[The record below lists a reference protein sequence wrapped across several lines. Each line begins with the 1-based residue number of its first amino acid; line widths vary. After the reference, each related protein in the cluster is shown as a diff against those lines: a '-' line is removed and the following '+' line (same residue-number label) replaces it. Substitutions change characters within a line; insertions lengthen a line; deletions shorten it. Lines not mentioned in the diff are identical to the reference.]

1 MDNKNIKL
9 YDNVTI
15 FFNSNDEIRFRKGI
29 WNFEEATLGLNDLN
43 DNIKEAL
50 IFFAKEL
57 FDDKLISFENIVKKF
72 SLNEKDSNFLDEII
86 SSLIGNRFLEYDDKK
101 NNMLNTV
108 YEFIGEYFYDIPDE
122 SKVQKNKVMFITDN
136 ARLKEYAK
144 LTSEDL
150 YMNVAMMDSDDIKNL
165 EKANLTDTSD
175 AIENIEAYKE
185 LIKLFDG
192 ISCVVVSVEKPRL
205 NLLRNIN
212 RLLLDKSI
220 PIVISILDGPFLNIT
235 TIKGKETGC
244 YECFENRV
252 VARNE
257 SLSVY
262 NKFVKQTMDFKLN
275 SKKTY
280 ITPILQTFTS
290 LALYE
295 AFLFATIGR
304 CKLAGRV
311 INVYMPLIEIQI
323 QDLLRV
329 PFCPACGHI
338 SKAKYDEMYT
348 SSRKIIENLSSKVII
363 NG

>member
-1 MDNKNIKL
+1 MSKKNIKL
-9 YDNVTI
+9 YDNASI
-15 FFNSNDEIRFRKGI
+15 FFNSDDEIRFRKGI
-29 WNFEEATLGLNDLN
+29 WNFEEASLYLGDLESN
-43 DNIKEAL
+43 MKEVM
-50 IFFAKEL
+50 IFIANEFLDDKVIS
-57 FDDKLISFENIVKKF
+57 FDDIVKKF
-72 SLNEKDSNFLDEII
+72 SLNENDSNLLNDII

-122 SKVQKNKVMFITDN
+122 SKVQKNKIMFISDN
-136 ARLKEYAK
+136 DRLKDYAR

-150 YMNVAMMDSDDIKNL
+150 YMNVDMMNIDDIKKI
-165 EKANLTDTSD
+165 EKSNLTDTTD
-175 AIENIEAYKE
+175 AIESIEKQKE
-185 LIKLFDG
+185 LLKLFDG

-212 RLLLDKSI
+212 RLLLEKSI

-235 TIKGKETGC
+235 TVKGKETAC

-257 SLSVY
+257 SLTVY
-262 NKFVKQTMDFKLN
+262 NNFVRQTMNFKTKN
-275 SKKTY
+275 KRTY
-280 ITPILQTFTS
+280 ITPILQSFTS
-290 LALYE
+290 IALYE
-295 AFLFATIGR
+295 AFLFAAIGK

-311 INVYMPLIEIQI
+311 INVYIPMIEIQV

-338 SKAKYDEMYT
+338 SRAKYNEMYT
-348 SSRKIIENLSSKVII
+348 SSKEVIEKFSSKVILK
-363 NG
+363 

>member
-1 MDNKNIKL
+1 MSKKNIKL
-9 YDNVTI
+9 YDNASI
-15 FFNSNDEIRFRKGI
+15 FFNSDDEIRFRKGI
-29 WNFEEATLGLNDLN
+29 WNFEEASLYLGDLESN
-43 DNIKEAL
+43 MKEVM
-50 IFFAKEL
+50 IFIANEFLDDKVIS
-57 FDDKLISFENIVKKF
+57 FDDIVKKF
-72 SLNEKDSNFLDEII
+72 SLNENDSNLLNDII

-122 SKVQKNKVMFITDN
+122 SKVQKNKIMFISDN
-136 ARLKEYAK
+136 DRLKDYAR

-150 YMNVAMMDSDDIKNL
+150 YMNVDMMNIDDIKKI
-165 EKANLTDTSD
+165 EKSNLTDTTD
-175 AIENIEAYKE
+175 AIESIEKQKE
-185 LIKLFDG
+185 LLKLFDG

-212 RLLLDKSI
+212 RLLLEKSI

-235 TIKGKETGC
+235 TIKGKETAC

-257 SLSVY
+257 SLTVY
-262 NKFVKQTMDFKLN
+262 NNFVKQTMNFKTKN
-275 SKKTY
+275 KRTY
-280 ITPILQTFTS
+280 ITPILQSFTS
-290 LALYE
+290 IALYE
-295 AFLFATIGR
+295 AFLFAAIGK

-311 INVYMPLIEIQI
+311 INVYIPMIEIQV

-338 SKAKYDEMYT
+338 SRAKYNEMYT
-348 SSRKIIENLSSKVII
+348 SSKEVIEKFSSKVILK
-363 NG
+363 

>member
-1 MDNKNIKL
+1 MSKKNIKL
-9 YDNVTI
+9 YDNASI
-15 FFNSNDEIRFRKGI
+15 FFNSDDEIRFRKGI
-29 WNFEEATLGLNDLN
+29 WNFEEASLYLGDLESN
-43 DNIKEAL
+43 MKEVM
-50 IFFAKEL
+50 IFIANEFLDDKVIS
-57 FDDKLISFENIVKKF
+57 FDDIVKKF
-72 SLNEKDSNFLDEII
+72 SLNENDNNLLNDII

-122 SKVQKNKVMFITDN
+122 SKVQKNKIMFISDN
-136 ARLKEYAK
+136 DRLKDYAR

-150 YMNVAMMDSDDIKNL
+150 YMNVDMMNIDDIKKI
-165 EKANLTDTSD
+165 EKSNLTDTTD
-175 AIENIEAYKE
+175 AIESIEKQKE
-185 LIKLFDG
+185 LLKLFDG

-212 RLLLDKSI
+212 RLLLEKSI

-235 TIKGKETGC
+235 TVKGKETAC

-257 SLSVY
+257 SLTVY
-262 NKFVKQTMDFKLN
+262 NNFVKQTMNFKTKN
-275 SKKTY
+275 KRTY
-280 ITPILQTFTS
+280 ITPILQSFTS
-290 LALYE
+290 IALYE
-295 AFLFATIGR
+295 AFLFAAIGK

-311 INVYMPLIEIQI
+311 INVYIPMIEIQV

-338 SKAKYDEMYT
+338 SRAKYNEMYT
-348 SSRKIIENLSSKVII
+348 SSKEVIEKFSSKVILK
-363 NG
+363 

>member
-1 MDNKNIKL
+1 MAKKNIKL
-9 YDNVTI
+9 YDNVSI
-15 FFNSNDEIRFRKGI
+15 FFNSDDEIRFRKGI
-29 WNFEEATLGLNDLN
+29 WNFEEASLELSDLN
-43 DNIKEAL
+43 DSIKEAL
-50 IFFAKEL
+50 IFIAKEL
-57 FDDKLISFENIVKKF
+57 FDDKLISFDDIVKKF
-72 SLNEKDSNFLDEII
+72 SLNDKDSNFLNELI

-101 NNMLNTV
+101 NNMLNIV

-122 SKVQKNKVMFITDN
+122 SKVQKNKIMFITDN
-136 ARLKEYAK
+136 DRLKEYAK

-150 YMNVAMMDSDDIKNL
+150 YMNVIMMNADDIKKL
-165 EKANLTDTSD
+165 EKANLTDTTD
-175 AIENIEAYKE
+175 AIENMEKHKE
-185 LIKLFDG
+185 LIKLFDD
-192 ISCVVVSVEKPRL
+192 ISCVVVSAEKPRL

-212 RLLLDKSI
+212 RLLLEKSI

-262 NKFVKQTMDFKLN
+262 NKFVKQTMNFKSN
-275 SKKTY
+275 GKRTY

-295 AFLFATIGR
+295 AFLFATIGK

-311 INVYMPLIEIQI
+311 INVYIPLLEIQI

-329 PFCPACGHI
+329 PFCPACGNV
-338 SKAKYDEMYT
+338 SKAKYNEMYT
-348 SSRKIIENLSSKVII
+348 SSKEIIENFSSKVILKL
-363 NG
+363 

>member
-1 MDNKNIKL
+1 MSKKNIKL
-9 YDNVTI
+9 YDNASI
-15 FFNSNDEIRFRKGI
+15 FFNSDDEIRFRKGI
-29 WNFEEATLGLNDLN
+29 WNFEEASLYLGDLESN
-43 DNIKEAL
+43 MKEVM
-50 IFFAKEL
+50 IFIANEFLDDKVIS
-57 FDDKLISFENIVKKF
+57 FDDIVKKF
-72 SLNEKDSNFLDEII
+72 SLNENDNNLLNDII

-122 SKVQKNKVMFITDN
+122 SKVQKNKIMFISDN
-136 ARLKEYAK
+136 DRLKDYAR

-150 YMNVAMMDSDDIKNL
+150 YMNVDMMNIDDIKKI
-165 EKANLTDTSD
+165 EKSNLTDTTD
-175 AIENIEAYKE
+175 AIESIEKQKE
-185 LIKLFDG
+185 LLKLFDG

-212 RLLLDKSI
+212 RLLLEKSI

-235 TIKGKETGC
+235 TIKGKETAC

-257 SLSVY
+257 SLTVY
-262 NKFVKQTMDFKLN
+262 NNFVKQTMNFKTKN
-275 SKKTY
+275 KRTY
-280 ITPILQTFTS
+280 ITPILQSFTS
-290 LALYE
+290 IALYE
-295 AFLFATIGR
+295 AFLFAAIGK

-311 INVYMPLIEIQI
+311 INVYIPMIEIQV

-338 SKAKYDEMYT
+338 SRAKYNEMYT
-348 SSRKIIENLSSKVII
+348 SSKEVIEKFSSKVILK
-363 NG
+363 